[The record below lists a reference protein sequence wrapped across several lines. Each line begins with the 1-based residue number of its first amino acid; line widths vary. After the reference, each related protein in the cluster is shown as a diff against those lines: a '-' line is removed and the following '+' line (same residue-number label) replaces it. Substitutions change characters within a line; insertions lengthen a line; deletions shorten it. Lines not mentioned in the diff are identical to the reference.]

1 MKSVKVSGGDWI
13 IQKNDLLL
21 AFCNLVR
28 YIVTMIKNF
37 RDNWLRKFFVE
48 DIQAKKIPAD
58 IRSRLFRK
66 LQLLDDAMNDA
77 DLRSPPN
84 NHFEKLSG
92 KLKDKCSI
100 RVNDQ
105 WRLIF
110 TWDDEYGEADDIY
123 LDNHSYK

>member
-1 MKSVKVSGGDWI
+1 M
-13 IQKNDLLL
+13 
-21 AFCNLVR
+21 R

-66 LQLLDDAMNDA
+66 LQLLDDATNDA
-77 DLRSPPN
+77 DLRSPPS

-92 KLKDKCSI
+92 KLKNKCSI

-110 TWDDEYGEADDIY
+110 TWENEHGEADDIY